1 MDDKYFMKMALALA
15 IKGQGFT
22 SPNPMVG
29 AVIVKHGKVVGKGY
43 HKAAGEAHAEIN
55 AINDA
60 QALARDATLY
70 VTLEPCNHTGRTP
83 PCSVKIVE
91 AGIKHVVVAMSD
103 PNPNVTGGGIDYIKN
118 HGITVTSGVCENEAK
133 RLNEAY
139 IKYVTTKRPFVIIKC
154 AATLD
159 GRIAT
164 KTGDSRWV
172 SGDESRIYVH
182 RLRHNV
188 DAVMVG
194 INTVKQDDPALTV
207 RLNDMKALDPTRII
221 LDTNLTIFE
230 EAKVLRLN
238 SNSDTI
244 IISGNS
250 VSEDKKN
257 VIEALGAK
265 VIQAP
270 ARDGMIDLDQLM
282 DRLGG
287 LGITSLLIEGGSS
300 VIASALKAGIVD
312 KVIFFYAP
320 KILGGDDGIPV
331 CKGSGPALMN
341 ECIPVKDIHVRRF
354 GDDVMIEGYI
364 ENKGVRGQ
372 GSGV

>member
-1 MDDKYFMKMALALA
+1 MLMNDNYFMKMALALA
-15 IKGQGFT
+15 IKGRGFV

-29 AVIVKHGKVVGKGY
+29 AVIVKDGKVVGKGY

-60 QALARDATLY
+60 QTLAGDATLY
-70 VTLEPCNHTGRTP
+70 ITLEPCNHTGRTP
-83 PCSVKIVE
+83 PCTVKIVE
-91 AGIKHVVVAMSD
+91 AGIRHVIVAMND
-103 PNPNVTGGGIDYIKN
+103 PNPDVAGGGIDYIKN
-118 HGITVTSGVCENEAK
+118 HEISVTSGVCENEAK

-139 IKYVTTKRPFVIIKC
+139 IKYATTKRPFVVIKC

-182 RLRHNV
+182 RLRHSV
-188 DAVMVG
+188 DAIMVG

-207 RLNDMKALDPTRII
+207 RLNDMKGRDPTRII

-244 IISGNS
+244 ITSGNS

-257 VIEALGAK
+257 AIEALGAK
-265 VIQAP
+265 VIQSP
-270 ARDGMIDLDQLM
+270 VKDGMIDLDQLM
-282 DRLGG
+282 DRLGD

-312 KVIFFYAP
+312 KVIFFYTP
-320 KILGGDDGIPV
+320 KILGGDDGMPI
-331 CKGSGPALMN
+331 CKGPGPALMN
-341 ECIPVKDIHVRRF
+341 GCMPVKDINVRRF

-364 ENKGVRGQ
+364 V
-372 GSGV
+372 

>member
-1 MDDKYFMKMALALA
+1 MLMNDNYFMKMALALA
-15 IKGQGFT
+15 VKGRGFV

-29 AVIVKHGKVVGKGY
+29 AVIVKDGKVVGKGY

-60 QALARDATLY
+60 QTLAGDATLY
-70 VTLEPCNHTGRTP
+70 ITLEPCNHTGRTP
-83 PCSVKIVE
+83 PCTVKIVE
-91 AGIKHVVVAMSD
+91 AGIRHVIVAMND
-103 PNPNVTGGGIDYIKN
+103 PNPDVAGGGIDYIKN
-118 HGITVTSGVCENEAK
+118 HGISVTLGVCENEAK

-139 IKYVTTKRPFVIIKC
+139 IKYVTIRRPFVVIKC

-182 RLRHNV
+182 RLRHSV
-188 DAVMVG
+188 DAIMVG

-207 RLNDMKALDPTRII
+207 RLNDMNGLDPARII

-250 VSEDKKN
+250 VSEGKKN
-257 VIEALGAK
+257 AIEALGAK
-265 VIQAP
+265 VIQSP
-270 ARDGMIDLDQLM
+270 VRDGMIDLDQLM
-282 DRLGG
+282 DRLGD

-320 KILGGDDGIPV
+320 KILGGGDGIPI
-331 CKGSGPALMN
+331 CKGPGPALMN
-341 ECIPVKDIHVRRF
+341 GCIPVKDINVRRF

-364 ENKGVRGQ
+364 EGK
-372 GSGV
+372 

>member
-1 MDDKYFMKMALALA
+1 MNDNYFMKMALALA
-15 IKGQGFT
+15 VKGQGFV

-29 AVIVKHGKVVGKGY
+29 AVIVKNGKVVGKGY

-60 QALARDATLY
+60 QALAGDATLY

-83 PCSVKIVE
+83 PCTVKIVE
-91 AGIKHVVVAMSD
+91 AGIKRVVIAMND
-103 PNPNVTGGGIDYIKN
+103 PNPDVTGGGADYIKS
-118 HGITVTSGVCENEAK
+118 HGIDIASGVCEDEAK

-172 SGDESRIYVH
+172 SGDESRTYVH
-182 RLRHNV
+182 RLRHGV
-188 DAVMVG
+188 DAIMVG
-194 INTVKQDDPALTV
+194 INTVRQDDPALTV
-207 RLNDMKALDPTRII
+207 RLNDMNGLDPVRII

-244 IISGNS
+244 IITGSS

-257 VIEALGAK
+257 AIEALGAK
-265 VIQAP
+265 VIQSP
-270 ARDGMIDLDQLM
+270 VKDGIIDLDQLM
-282 DRLGG
+282 DHLGD
-287 LGITSLLIEGGSS
+287 LGITSLLIEGGGS

-320 KILGGDDGIPV
+320 KISGGDDGMPI
-331 CKGSGPALMN
+331 CKGPGPALMDG
-341 ECIPVKDIHVRRF
+341 CMSVKDIHVRRF

-364 ENKGVRGQ
+364 V
-372 GSGV
+372 

>member
-1 MDDKYFMKMALALA
+1 MLMDDKYFMKMALALA
-15 IKGQGFT
+15 VKGRGFV

-29 AVIVKHGKVVGKGY
+29 AVIVKDGKVVGKGY

-60 QALARDATLY
+60 QTLAGDATLY
-70 VTLEPCNHTGRTP
+70 ITLEPCNHTGRTP
-83 PCSVKIVE
+83 PCTVKIVE
-91 AGIKHVVVAMSD
+91 AGIRHVIVAMND
-103 PNPNVTGGGIDYIKN
+103 PNSDVAGGGIDYIKN
-118 HGITVTSGVCENEAK
+118 HGISVTSGVCENEAK

-139 IKYVTTKRPFVIIKC
+139 IKYVTTKRPFVTIKC

-172 SGDESRIYVH
+172 SGDESRIYAH
-182 RLRHNV
+182 RLRHSV
-188 DAVMVG
+188 DAIMVG

-207 RLNDMKALDPTRII
+207 RLNDMKGLDPTRII

-244 IISGNS
+244 ITSGNS

-257 VIEALGAK
+257 AIEALGAK
-265 VIQAP
+265 VIQSP
-270 ARDGMIDLDQLM
+270 VKDGMIDLDQLM
-282 DRLGG
+282 DRLGDI
-287 LGITSLLIEGGSS
+287 GITSLLIEGGSS

-320 KILGGDDGIPV
+320 KILGGDDGMSI

-341 ECIPVKDIHVRRF
+341 GCMPVKDINVRRF

-364 ENKGVRGQ
+364 V
-372 GSGV
+372 

>member
-1 MDDKYFMKMALALA
+1 MNDKYFMKMAIALA
-15 IKGQGFT
+15 VKGRGFA

-29 AVIVKHGKVVGKGY
+29 AVIVKNGKVVGRGY

-60 QALARDATLY
+60 QALAIDATLY
-70 VTLEPCNHTGRTP
+70 VTIEPCNHTGRTP
-83 PCSVKIVE
+83 PCTLKIVE
-91 AGIKHVVVAMSD
+91 AGIKRVVIAMND
-103 PNPNVTGGGIDYIKN
+103 PNPDVTGGGADYIKN
-118 HGITVTSGVCENEAK
+118 HGIDVTPGVCEDEAK

-182 RLRHNV
+182 RLRHGV
-188 DAVMVG
+188 DAIMVG

-207 RLNDMKALDPTRII
+207 RLNDMNGLDPVRII

-230 EAKVLRLN
+230 EAKVLHLN

-244 IISGNS
+244 IITGSS

-257 VIEALGAK
+257 AIEALGAK
-265 VIQAP
+265 VIQSP
-270 ARDGMIDLDQLM
+270 VKDGMIDLDQLM
-282 DRLGG
+282 DRLGD
-287 LGITSLLIEGGSS
+287 LGITSLLIEGGGS

-320 KILGGDDGIPV
+320 KILGGDDGMPI
-331 CKGSGPALMN
+331 CKGPGPALMAG
-341 ECIPVKDIHVRRF
+341 CMPVKDIHVRRF
-354 GDDVMIEGYI
+354 GDDVMIEGY
-364 ENKGVRGQ
+364 V
-372 GSGV
+372 

>member
-1 MDDKYFMKMALALA
+1 MDKYFMKMALALA
-15 IKGQGFT
+15 IKGQGFV

-29 AVIVKHGKVVGKGY
+29 AVIVKDGKVVGKGY

-60 QALARDATLY
+60 QTLARGATLY

-83 PCSVKIVE
+83 PCTVKVVE
-91 AGIKHVVVAMSD
+91 AGIRHVIIAMSD
-103 PNPNVTGGGIDYIKN
+103 PNPDVAGGGADYIKK
-118 HGITVTSGVCENEAK
+118 HGINVSIGVCENEAK

-139 IKYVTTKRPFVIIKC
+139 IKYITIRRPFVIIKC
-154 AATLD
+154 AAT
-159 GRIAT
+159 
-164 KTGDSRWV
+164 
-172 SGDESRIYVH
+172 ESRIYVH
-182 RLRHNV
+182 RLRHSV
-188 DAVMVG
+188 DAIMVG

-207 RLNDMKALDPTRII
+207 RLNDMNGLDPARII
-221 LDTNLTIFE
+221 LDTNLTICK

-250 VSEDKKN
+250 VSEDKK
-257 VIEALGAK
+257 VAIEALGAK
-265 VIQAP
+265 VIQSP
-270 ARDGMIDLDQLM
+270 VKDGMIDLEQLM

-287 LGITSLLIEGGSS
+287 LGITSLLIEGGGS

-320 KILGGDDGIPV
+320 KISGGDDGMPI
-331 CKGSGPALMN
+331 CKGPGPALMDG
-341 ECIPVKDIHVRRF
+341 CIPVKDIHVRRF
-354 GDDVMIEGYI
+354 GDDVMIEGYV
-364 ENKGVRGQ
+364 KD
-372 GSGV
+372 

>member
-1 MDDKYFMKMALALA
+1 VNDKYFMKMAIALA
-15 IKGQGFT
+15 VKGRGFA

-29 AVIVKHGKVVGKGY
+29 AVIVKNGKVVGRGY

-60 QALARDATLY
+60 QALAIDATLY
-70 VTLEPCNHTGRTP
+70 VTIEPCNHTGRTP
-83 PCSVKIVE
+83 PCTLKIVE
-91 AGIKHVVVAMSD
+91 AGIKRVVIAMND
-103 PNPNVTGGGIDYIKN
+103 PNPDVTGGGADYIKN
-118 HGITVTSGVCENEAK
+118 HGIDVTPGVCEDEAK

-182 RLRHNV
+182 RLRHGV
-188 DAVMVG
+188 DAIMVG

-207 RLNDMKALDPTRII
+207 RLNDMNGLDPVRII

-230 EAKVLRLN
+230 EAKVLHLN

-244 IISGNS
+244 IITGSS

-257 VIEALGAK
+257 AIEALGAK
-265 VIQAP
+265 VIQSP
-270 ARDGMIDLDQLM
+270 VKDGMIDLDQLM
-282 DRLGG
+282 DRLGD
-287 LGITSLLIEGGSS
+287 LGITSLLIEGGGS

-320 KILGGDDGIPV
+320 KILGGDDGMPI
-331 CKGSGPALMN
+331 CKGPGPALMAG
-341 ECIPVKDIHVRRF
+341 CMPVKDIHVRRF
-354 GDDVMIEGYI
+354 GDDVMIEGY
-364 ENKGVRGQ
+364 V
-372 GSGV
+372 

>member
-1 MDDKYFMKMALALA
+1 MLMDDKYFMKMALALA
-15 IKGQGFT
+15 IKGQGFV

-29 AVIVKHGKVVGKGY
+29 AVIVKDGKVVGKGY
-43 HKAAGEAHAEIN
+43 HKAVGDAHAEIN

-60 QALARDATLY
+60 GTLARGATLY

-83 PCSVKIVE
+83 PCSVKVVE
-91 AGIKHVVVAMSD
+91 AGIRHVIVAMKD
-103 PNPNVTGGGIDYIKN
+103 PNPDVKGGGADYIQS
-118 HGITVTSGVCENEAK
+118 HGIDVASGICEDEAK

-139 IKYVTTKRPFVIIKC
+139 IKYVTIKRPFVIIKC

-172 SGDESRIYVH
+172 SGNESRIYVH
-182 RLRHNV
+182 RLRHSV
-188 DAVMVG
+188 DAIMVG

-207 RLNDMKALDPTRII
+207 RLNDMKGIDPVRII
-221 LDTNLTIFE
+221 LDTNLSIAK

-238 SNSDTI
+238 SNSNTI
-244 IISGNS
+244 LISGNS
-250 VSEDKKN
+250 VSEDKK
-257 VIEALGAK
+257 VAIEGLGAE
-265 VIQAP
+265 VIQSP
-270 ARDGMIDLDQLM
+270 VKDGMIDLEQLM

-320 KILGGDDGIPV
+320 KILGGDDGMPI
-331 CKGSGPALMN
+331 CKGPGPALMDG
-341 ECIPVKDIHVRRF
+341 CIPVKDIHIRRF
-354 GDDVMIEGYI
+354 GDDVMIEGYL
-364 ENKGVRGQ
+364 
-372 GSGV
+372 

>member
-1 MDDKYFMKMALALA
+1 MNDNYFMKMAIALA
-15 IKGQGFT
+15 VKGRGFA

-29 AVIVKHGKVVGKGY
+29 AIIVKNGKVVGKGY

-60 QALARDATLY
+60 QALAVDATLY

-83 PCSVKIVE
+83 PCTTKIVE
-91 AGIKHVVVAMSD
+91 AGIKRVVIAMND
-103 PNPNVTGGGIDYIKN
+103 PNPDVTGGGADYIKN
-118 HGITVTSGVCENEAK
+118 HGISVTSGVCEDEAK

-164 KTGDSRWV
+164 KTGDSKWV

-182 RLRHNV
+182 RLRHGV
-188 DAVMVG
+188 DAIMVG
-194 INTVKQDDPALTV
+194 INTVNQDDPSLTV
-207 RLNDMKALDPTRII
+207 RLKDMNGLDPARII

-244 IISGNS
+244 IITGSS

-257 VIEALGAK
+257 AIEALGAK
-265 VIQAP
+265 VIQSP
-270 ARDGMIDLDQLM
+270 VKDGMIDLDQLM
-282 DRLGG
+282 DRLGD
-287 LGITSLLIEGGSS
+287 LGITSLLIEGGGS

-320 KILGGDDGIPV
+320 KILGGDDGMPI
-331 CKGSGPALMN
+331 CKGPGPALMDG
-341 ECIPVKDIHVRRF
+341 CMPVKDIHVRRF

-364 ENKGVRGQ
+364 V
-372 GSGV
+372 